1 MDPIQYPLPVQVP
14 GAAQEEIGPDEEI
27 QLDEMTVGLVNEY
40 IQELASAVKP
50 LPSESEEPEGCP
62 PCPCR

>member
-14 GAAQEEIGPDEEI
+14 GVAQEEIGPDEEI

-40 IQELASAVKP
+40 IQELASAVQP
-50 LPSESEEPEGCP
+50 LPSEEPEGCP